1 MMIIPPYL
9 QEGDTVALVAPAKKI
24 NTDAVEKAINIMEK
38 WGLKVWTGKNA
49 KNGHF
54 WFAGTDSERT
64 EDMQK
69 ALDNPD
75 IKAIIALRG
84 GYGTSRI
91 ITNLDF
97 TLFQQHPKWI
107 VGFSDITIL
116 HAKISQF
123 DIASLHATMP
133 ILFDEENDSA
143 SLETLKKGLFGV
155 LDGYTVPTHPKNRL
169 GTAKGILTGGNLAL
183 LNVAIGTE
191 YDADTRN
198 KILFLEDI
206 DEYAYNLDRMM
217 IHLKHSGKL
226 DKLAGL
232 IVGYMTNIKESED
245 KFFGKD
251 AYQIIEEAVAE
262 YSYPV
267 CYGFPAGHE
276 PDNSALYL
284 NRKAVL
290 EVNSD
295 NVRLRW
301 K

>member
-1 MMIIPPYL
+1 MIIPPYL
-9 QEGDTVALVAPAKKI
+9 QKGDTVALVAPAKKI
-24 NTDAVEKAINIMEK
+24 NPEAIQKATDILQK
-38 WGLKVWTGKNA
+38 WGLKVWTGKYA
-49 KNGHF
+49 QSEHF
-54 WFAGTDSERT
+54 WFAGTDTERT
-64 EDMQK
+64 QDMQE
-69 ALDNPD
+69 ALNNPD

-97 TLFQQHPKWI
+97 TLFQKHPKWI

-133 ILFDEENDSA
+133 ILFDEENDCN
-143 SLETLKKGLFGV
+143 SLKTLENALFG
-155 LDGYTVPTHPKNRL
+155 LLTAYTVPSNPKNKL
-169 GTAKGILTGGNLAL
+169 GTAKGMLVGGNLAL
-183 LNVAIGTE
+183 LNVAIGTD
-191 YDADTRN
+191 YDLDTRN

-217 IHLKHSGKL
+217 IHLKHAGKL

-232 IVGYMTNIKESED
+232 IVGYMTNIKESEE
-245 KFFGKD
+245 KFFGKE

-262 YSYPV
+262 YNYPV

-276 PDNSALYL
+276 VNNSALYL
-284 NRKAVL
+284 NRKAIL
-290 EVNSD
+290 EVDSSEI
-295 NVRLRW
+295 RLSW